1 MRLLLAEDEKELSNA
16 LVVILKHSNY
26 SVDAVYEVTQ
36 GFQSVANS
44 QGKTLTADIEKDLS
58 YCGDESTIRQLVS
71 LLLDNAMKYSDDNGK
86 IAISL
91 KSNGK
96 GRVITVTNSV
106 EKIERG
112 KHDEL
117 FERFYRA
124 DSSRNSQTGGH
135 GIGLS
140 VVKAIANAHKGKAP
154 CFSEDENSITFKITL

>member
-44 QGKTLTADIEKDLS
+44 QGKTLTADTEKDLS

-91 KSNGK
+91 KSNGN
-96 GRVITVTNSV
+96 I
-106 EKIERG
+106 
-112 KHDEL
+112 
-117 FERFYRA
+117 
-124 DSSRNSQTGGH
+124 
-135 GIGLS
+135 
-140 VVKAIANAHKGKAP
+140 
-154 CFSEDENSITFKITL
+154 SITDK